1 MFRIPLQ
8 DFITGSDAV
17 QTFSVWLR
25 AIDQNPT
32 IQDACKMQLRTYLV
46 RICTDIFY
54 LESNGQKSFWIW
66 VVLSH
71 WDYLTHG
78 LRVPSPDHW
87 NLGDVL
93 DVTTYRYNDPSRTDV
108 ITLFQ
113 NDLEQEQL
121 QYLQMTAEIIK
132 NRL

>member
-8 DFITGSDAV
+8 DFITEGDAAA
-17 QTFSVWLR
+17 TFSVWLR
-25 AIDQNPT
+25 MIDQNPT
-32 IQDACKMQLRTYLV
+32 IQDACKTQLRTYLV

-78 LRVPSPDHW
+78 LRALSSNHW

-93 DVTTYRYNDPSRTDV
+93 DVTTYRYNDPSRAD
-108 ITLFQ
+108 IIALFQ

-121 QYLQMTAEIIK
+121 QYLQTTAAIIQ
-132 NRL
+132 NHL

>member
-1 MFRIPLQ
+1 ME
-8 DFITGSDAV
+8 TDAAL
-17 QTFSVWLR
+17 TFSVWLQT
-25 AIDQNPT
+25 IDQNPT
-32 IQDACKMQLRTYLV
+32 IQDACKTQLRTYLV
-46 RICTDIFY
+46 QICTDIFY

-78 LRVPSPDHW
+78 LRVPSSNHW

-93 DVTTYRYNDPSRTDV
+93 DVTTYRYNDPSRADV
-108 ITLFQ
+108 IALFQ

-121 QYLQMTAEIIK
+121 QYLQMTAVIIQ

>member
-8 DFITGSDAV
+8 DFIMGSDAV

-25 AIDQNPT
+25 TIDQNLT
-32 IQDACKMQLRTYLV
+32 IQDACKMQLQTYLV
-46 RICTDIFY
+46 QICTDIFY

-121 QYLQMTAEIIK
+121 QYLQTTAEIIK